1 MIDESTLTKGQ
12 MRKLTA
18 LRKSVGN
25 EIADKAFE
33 QWMKKQ
39 ISAEPGEKP
48 DPVAEALLGAVSPAI
63 NDLNLGRYGYTIRKS
78 RAGLTATRNTSL
90 ME

>member
-18 LRKSVGN
+18 LRKSVGD
-25 EIADKAFE
+25 EIANKAFTE
-33 QWMKKQ
+33 WMKAQ
-39 ISAEPGEKP
+39 DTVGEAVKE
-48 DPVAEALLGAVSPAI
+48 DPIAKALLEAVQPAI